1 MADRLDSIGN
11 DTISEQPQWKS
22 INFRNFFDDFR
33 NIVSIFKIMN
43 IHSRINNE
51 EYCMNIIY
59 IQLSH
64 EIYYDKYIKNK
75 KLITGYWHFR
85 FTTLL
90 LLIEK
95 NLSDRVE

>member
-1 MADRLDSIGN
+1 MADRFDSIGN

-59 IQLSH
+59 IYSYH
-64 EIYYDKYIKNK
+64 TKYIMIKIKN
-75 KLITGYWHFR
+75 
-85 FTTLL
+85 
-90 LLIEK
+90 
-95 NLSDRVE
+95 

>member
-11 DTISEQPQWKS
+11 DTISEQPQWAWKS

-59 IQLSH
+59 I
-64 EIYYDKYIKNK
+64 
-75 KLITGYWHFR
+75 
-85 FTTLL
+85 
-90 LLIEK
+90 
-95 NLSDRVE
+95 